1 MNFATL
7 LLWVIA
13 LILGVMAYLHP
24 EKLHRQGIRI
34 AWEHALTFLPKII
47 MALLVSGFFS
57 VLIPTEMVA
66 TWIGKESGIKGIL
79 IASLLGGLTPGG
91 PFISYPIVVIL
102 FKTGAGVPPLIAFLT
117 AWSVIAIHR
126 MLAYEIPL
134 MGLRFTG
141 VRILSSLA
149 LPPLAGI
156 LASIIETNLSMG
168 I

>member
-66 TWIGKESGIKGIL
+66 TWLGKESGIKGIL

-156 LASIIETNLSMG
+156 LASIIEANLSMG